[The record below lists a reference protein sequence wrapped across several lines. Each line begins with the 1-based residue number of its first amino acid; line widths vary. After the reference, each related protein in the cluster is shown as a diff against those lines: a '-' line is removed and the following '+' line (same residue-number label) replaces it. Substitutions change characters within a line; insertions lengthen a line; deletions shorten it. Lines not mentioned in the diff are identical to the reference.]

1 MNKEQKLIEIAKKF
15 IECNPNS
22 IGITGTLMLKL
33 RGIDLGREIDDLD
46 LIVNDWCPNVV
57 FPKDLEFEDLG
68 KASDYI
74 NLKYKCDNIKIDILS
89 SNEQLEIVEGLPLG
103 SLSNLIEHKYIYCN
117 QNNPSSKKHYEDLIK
132 LGFDFSG
139 RITPSFL

>member
-33 RGIDLGREIDDLD
+33 RGIDLGREINDLD
-46 LIVNDWCPNVV
+46 LIVNDLCPNVE
-57 FPKDLEFEDLG
+57 FPKDLDLEELG
-68 KASDYI
+68 HASDFI
-74 NLKYKCDNIKIDILS
+74 NLKYKVDDIKIDILS
-89 SNEQLEIVEGLPLG
+89 SNEKIEIVDGLPLG
-103 SLSNLIEHKYIYCN
+103 NLSNLLEHKYIYCN
-117 QNNPSSKKHYEDLIK
+117 QNNPSSKKHYDDLVK